1 MVSLIFVIWELFWPK
16 NDNKKV
22 KKSNLFCL
30 IHNLED
36 LFVRILYEC
45 VCIFVDAHQDFQTH
59 NFSVF
64 EPVAHKQ
71 NFILR

>member
-1 MVSLIFVIWELFWPK
+1 MIIY
-16 NDNKKV
+16 KKV